1 MGTVKSVVNV
11 RKISNEKIKM
21 AKKLQP
27 FSKENTM
34 VLYFTVNE
42 SRYKLCGVTPF
53 FYM

>member
-34 VLYFTVNE
+34 VPYFTVNE
-42 SRYKLCGVTPF
+42 SRYKKCGVTPHF
-53 FYM
+53 